1 MEGQGVPAALNYGL
15 DQISGVSTNSFSIVS
30 SSAGDEVS
38 SGGRF
43 TFLLPSVGIMDMK
56 TSKVTFSLKLVGN
69 GSRLPKYTTS
79 LIDQII
85 IRAGGVTISQSQSG
99 LFGAWRCIEEETGQ
113 VKTNEVSGHREVAGT
128 MDYTGGIL
136 TANDAE
142 TYHTGIGSTSNLFEI
157 DLGEISQCHP
167 RLLDLSI
174 LPQISIEIVLANN
187 TVLAAPKDST
197 LNKGQANNACVVNAG
212 GLGVWS
218 MLRPKL
224 QANMYSLMS
233 GAYENALRSRME
245 QTGFLQICFPNTV
258 AFSQQF
264 TGSARFSI
272 AAMSL
277 DKLTTVFRQRKH
289 ATAGGLVPLLGYAS
303 HTAASPTMNQIGGA
317 GTANSGIARWQ
328 QKSQQFML
336 PTILPDPDVAGTGV
350 VNGAGLDSAG
360 VTAISYSNTGITTP
374 ITMQYSIQA
383 ALVPQYAV
391 DQADLMALTCWA
403 NDIESLPD
411 CRSYAE
417 FFFNKCIFAYPLSL
431 PKSEKDNRCSISGL
445 STIGSNAFITVNA
458 NGGNLNVNDFD
469 ALTFASTT
477 AVLRVGS
484 GKSIEL
490 IQ

>member
-1 MEGQGVPAALNYGL
+1 MEGSGVPSALSYGL

-56 TSKVTFSLKLVGN
+56 TSKIGFTTKLVGN
-69 GSRLPKYTTS
+69 GSRMPKYTTS

-85 IRAGGVTISQSQSG
+85 IRAGGVTVSQSQSG
-99 LFGAWRCIEEETGQ
+99 LFGAWRTIEEETGQ
-113 VKTNEVSGHREVAGT
+113 VHTNEVSGHRECASS
-128 MDYTGGIL
+128 MDYVGSVL
-136 TANDAE
+136 SANDAE
-142 TYHTGIGSTSNLFEI
+142 TYHTGIGGTSSLFEI

-174 LPQISIEIVLANN
+174 LPQISVEIVLANN
-187 TVLAAPKDST
+187 TVLASCRDSN
-197 LNKGQANNACVVNAG
+197 LNKGQANGACTVNAA
-212 GLGVWS
+212 GLGTWS

-277 DKLTTVFRQRKH
+277 NKLTSVFRQRKH
-289 ATAGGLVPLLGYAS
+289 ATAGGYVPLLGYAS
-303 HTAASPTMNQIGGA
+303 HTAASPTMGQIGGVGA
-317 GTANSGIARWQ
+317 ANTGIARYQ
-328 QKSQQFML
+328 QKSQQFQL
-336 PTILPDPDVAGTGV
+336 PTILPDPDAAGTGV

-360 VTAISYSNTGITTP
+360 SAAIDYGQAGITAP
-374 ITMQYSIQA
+374 ITMQYSIQS
-383 ALVPQYAV
+383 ALVPQYPV
-391 DQADLMALTCWA
+391 DQQQMMNLTCWA
-403 NDIESLPD
+403 NNIDTLPD
-411 CRSYAE
+411 CKSYAE
-417 FFFNKCIFAYPLSL
+417 FFFNKAIFAFPLDL
-431 PKSEKDNRCSISGL
+431 PKSPTDTRCNISGL
-445 STIGSNAFITVNA
+445 STVGSNAFITLQA
-458 NGGNLNVNDFD
+458 SGGNVNTTDFD
-469 ALTFASTT
+469 ALMFASCTSI
-477 AVLRVGS
+477 LRVGS
-484 GKSIEL
+484 GRSIEL
-490 IQ
+490 IS

>member
-1 MEGQGVPAALNYGL
+1 MEGSGVPAALNYGL
-15 DQISGVSTNSFSIVS
+15 DQISGVSTNSFSVVS

-56 TSKVTFSLKLVGN
+56 SSKINFSVKLVGN

-79 LIDQII
+79 LIDQLIV
-85 IRAGGVTISQSQSG
+85 RAGGVTISQSQSG
-99 LFGAWRCIEEETGQ
+99 LYGAWRTIEEETGQ
-113 VKTNEVSGHREVAGT
+113 CKTNEVSGHHECAGT

-136 TANDAE
+136 TANSAE
-142 TYHTGIGSTSNLFEI
+142 TYHTGIGATSALFDI
-157 DLGEISQCHP
+157 DLGELSKCHP

-197 LNKGQANNACVVNAG
+197 LNKGQANNACDTNAA

-245 QTGFLQICFPNTV
+245 QTGFLQVCFPNTV

-277 DKLTTVFRQRKH
+277 NKLTTVFRQRKH
-289 ATAGGLVPLLGYAS
+289 ATGGGLVPLLGYAS
-303 HTAASPTMNQIGGA
+303 HTAASPTMNQIGGCGA
-317 GTANSGIARWQ
+317 ANSGIARWQ

-336 PTILPDPDVAGTGV
+336 PTVLPDPDAAGTGE

-360 VTAISYSNTGITTP
+360 TAAISYSQAGITAPVTL
-374 ITMQYSIQA
+374 QYSIQS
-383 ALVPQYAV
+383 ALVPQYPV
-391 DQADLMALTCWA
+391 NQAEMMNLTCWA
-403 NDIESLPD
+403 NDIETLPD
-411 CRSYAE
+411 CKSYAE
-417 FFFNKCIFAYPLSL
+417 FFFNKCIFAFPLDL
-431 PKSEKDNRCSISGL
+431 PEENYDRCAISGL
-445 STIGSNAFITVNA
+445 STIGSNAFITVNGA
-458 NGGNLNVNDFD
+458 GGNLNTVDFD
-469 ALTFASTT
+469 CLTFATT
-477 AVLRVGS
+477 TSILRIGA

-490 IQ
+490 LS

>member
-1 MEGQGVPAALNYGL
+1 MEGSGVPAALNYGL
-15 DQISGVSTNSFSIVS
+15 DQISGVSTNSFSVVS

-56 TSKVTFSLKLVGN
+56 SSKINFSVKLVGN

-79 LIDQII
+79 LIDQLIV
-85 IRAGGVTISQSQSG
+85 RAGGVTISQSQSG
-99 LFGAWRCIEEETGQ
+99 LNGAWRTIEEETGQ
-113 VKTNEVSGHREVAGT
+113 CKTNEVSGHHECAGT

-136 TANDAE
+136 TANSAE
-142 TYHTGIGSTSNLFEI
+142 TYHTGIGATSALFDI
-157 DLGEISQCHP
+157 DLGELSKCHP

-174 LPQISIEIVLANN
+174 LPQISIEVVLANN

-197 LNKGQANNACVVNAG
+197 LNKGQANNACDTNAA

-245 QTGFLQICFPNTV
+245 QTGFLQVCFPNTV

-277 DKLTTVFRQRKH
+277 NKLTTVFRQRKH
-289 ATAGGLVPLLGYAS
+289 ATGGGLVPLLGYAS
-303 HTAASPTMNQIGGA
+303 HTAASPTMNQIGGCGA
-317 GTANSGIARWQ
+317 ANSGIARWQ

-336 PTILPDPDVAGTGV
+336 PTILPDPDAAGTGE

-360 VTAISYSNTGITTP
+360 TAAISYSNTGITAPVTL
-374 ITMQYSIQA
+374 QYSIQS
-383 ALVPQYAV
+383 ALVPQYPV
-391 DQADLMALTCWA
+391 NQAEMMNLTCWE
-403 NDIESLPD
+403 NDIETLPD
-411 CRSYAE
+411 CKSYAE
-417 FFFNKCIFAYPLSL
+417 FFFNKCIFAFPLDL
-431 PKSEKDNRCSISGL
+431 PEENYDRCAISGL
-445 STIGSNAFITVNA
+445 STIGSNAFITVNGA
-458 NGGNLNVNDFD
+458 GGNLNTVDFD
-469 ALTFASTT
+469 CLTFATT
-477 AVLRVGS
+477 TSILRIGA

-490 IQ
+490 LS

>member
-56 TSKVTFSLKLVGN
+56 SSKVTFSLKLVGN
-69 GSRLPKYTTS
+69 GARLPKYTTS

-85 IRAGGVTISQSQSG
+85 IRAGGVTVSQSQSG
-99 LFGAWRCIEEETGQ
+99 LFGAWRAIEEETGQ
-113 VKTNEVSGHREVAGT
+113 VHTNEVSGHREVAGT

-136 TANDAE
+136 TANSAE
-142 TYHTGIGSTSNLFEI
+142 TYHTGIGATSNLFEI

-174 LPQISIEIVLANN
+174 LPQISVEIVLANN

-197 LNKGQANNACVVNAG
+197 LNKGQANNACVVNDA

-303 HTAASPTMNQIGGA
+303 HTAATPTMNQIGGC
-317 GTANSGIARWQ
+317 GEANGGIARWQ

-336 PTILPDPDVAGTGV
+336 PTVLPDPDAAGTGV

-360 VTAISYSNTGITTP
+360 TAAISYSQSGINTP
-374 ITMQYSIQA
+374 ITMQYSIQS
-383 ALVPQYAV
+383 ALVPQYPV
-391 DQADLMALTCWA
+391 DQADLMALCCWA
-403 NDIESLPD
+403 NDIDTLPD

-431 PKSEKDNRCSISGL
+431 PESEKDNRCSISGL

-458 NGGNLNVNDFD
+458 AGGNLNVNDFD

-484 GKSIEL
+484 GRSIEL

>member
-1 MEGQGVPAALNYGL
+1 MEASGVPAVLQYGL

-43 TFLLPSVGIMDMK
+43 TFLLPSVGLMDMK
-56 TSKVTFSLKLVGN
+56 SSKINFSLKLVGN
-69 GSRLPKYTTS
+69 GSRLPKYTSS
-79 LIDQII
+79 LIDQIVV
-85 IRAGGVTISQSQSG
+85 RAGGVTISQSQSG
-99 LFGAWRCIEEETGQ
+99 LYGVWNTIQEETGQ
-113 VKTNEVSGHREVAGT
+113 VKSNEIAGHRECNGT
-128 MDYTGGIL
+128 MDATGGIL

-142 TYHTGIGSTSNLFEI
+142 TYHTGIGGTTNLFEI
-157 DLGEISQCHP
+157 SLGEISECHP
-167 RLLDLSI
+167 RLVDLSL
-174 LPQISIEIVLANN
+174 LPQISIEVVLANN

-197 LNKGQANNACVVNAG
+197 LNKGQANNACVVNAA

-245 QTGFLQICFPNTV
+245 STGFLQLCFPNTV

-277 DKLTTVFRQRKH
+277 NKLTTVFRQRKH

-303 HTAASPTMNQIGGA
+303 HTAATPTMNSIGGC
-317 GTANSGIARWQ
+317 GEANGGIARWQ

-336 PTILPDPDVAGTGV
+336 PTILPDPDAAGSGV

-360 VTAISYSNTGITTP
+360 VAAISYSATGVDTP
-374 ITMQYSIQA
+374 LNLQYSIQS
-383 ALVPQYAV
+383 ALVPQYPV
-391 DQADLMALTCWA
+391 GQGEMMNLTCWA
-403 NDIESLPD
+403 NDIETLPD

-417 FFFNKCIFAYPLSL
+417 FFFNKCIFAFPLDL
-431 PKSEKDNRCSISGL
+431 PSERHDRCAISGL
-445 STIGSNAFITVNA
+445 STIGSNAFITVNGSGA
-458 NGGNLNVNDFD
+458 NLNTNDFD
-469 ALTFASTT
+469 CITFASTT
-477 AVLRVGS
+477 AILRVGA

-490 IQ
+490 LT

>member
-1 MEGQGVPAALNYGL
+1 MEASGVPAVLQYGL

-43 TFLLPSVGIMDMK
+43 TFLLPSVGLMDMK
-56 TSKVTFSLKLVGN
+56 SSKINFSLKLVGN
-69 GSRLPKYTTS
+69 GSRLPKYTSS
-79 LIDQII
+79 LIDQIVV
-85 IRAGGVTISQSQSG
+85 RAGGVTISQSQSG
-99 LFGAWRCIEEETGQ
+99 LYGVWNTIQEETGQ
-113 VKTNEVSGHREVAGT
+113 VKSNEIAGHRECNGT
-128 MDYTGGIL
+128 MDATGGIL

-142 TYHTGIGSTSNLFEI
+142 TYHTGIGGTTNLFEI
-157 DLGEISQCHP
+157 SLGEISECHP
-167 RLLDLSI
+167 RLVDLSL
-174 LPQISIEIVLANN
+174 LPQISIEVVLANN

-197 LNKGQANNACVVNAG
+197 LNKGQGNNACVVNAA

-245 QTGFLQICFPNTV
+245 STGFLQLCFPNTV

-277 DKLTTVFRQRKH
+277 NKLTTVFRQRKH

-303 HTAASPTMNQIGGA
+303 HTAASPTMNQIGGC
-317 GTANSGIARWQ
+317 GEANGGIARWQ

-336 PTILPDPDVAGTGV
+336 PTILPDPDAAGSGT
-350 VNGAGLDSAG
+350 VNGAGLDAAG
-360 VTAISYSNTGITTP
+360 VAAISYSATGVDTP
-374 ITMQYSIQA
+374 LNLQYSIQS
-383 ALVPQYAV
+383 ALVPQYPV
-391 DQADLMALTCWA
+391 GQGEMMNLTCWA
-403 NDIESLPD
+403 NDIDTLPD
-411 CRSYAE
+411 CKSYAE
-417 FFFNKCIFAYPLSL
+417 FFFNKCIFAFPLDL
-431 PKSEKDNRCSISGL
+431 PSERHDRCAISGL
-445 STIGSNAFITVNA
+445 STIGSNAFITVNGSGA
-458 NGGNLNVNDFD
+458 NLNTNDFD
-469 ALTFASTT
+469 CITFASTT
-477 AVLRVGS
+477 AILRVGA

-490 IQ
+490 LT